1 MTVSTETWY
10 TGYDPYTL
18 EPVFSAKTP
27 REKQAQ
33 RQFFFW
39 YKPEERRAIEQELK
53 RIGRPDLIQ
62 KLYAGVRMPNNDR
75 NFGNNRRPKFEREA
89 WEQGKSKPE
98 RNAKRKPKSEH
109 DTNWKP
115 KFERDSKG
123 KPKFERESRDKGKR
137 RR

>member
-1 MTVSTETWY
+1 M
-10 TGYDPYTL
+10 
-18 EPVFSAKTP
+18 
-27 REKQAQ
+27 R
-33 RQFFFW
+33 
-39 YKPEERRAIEQELK
+39 
-53 RIGRPDLIQ
+53 
-62 KLYAGVRMPNNDR
+62 VRMPNNDR

-89 WEQGKSKPE
+89 WEPGKSKPE